1 LLGQQTFLFST
12 IINEKF
18 ALGVIIKSKLM
29 AKHLM
34 EDAVLL
40 YNMSIP
46 HLSLNYNI
54 PNGVYK
60 KSLASECEARDN

>member
-1 LLGQQTFLFST
+1 
-12 IINEKF
+12 
-18 ALGVIIKSKLM
+18 M

-40 YNMSIP
+40 YSKTIP

-54 PNGVYK
+54 TNEVYK

>member
-1 LLGQQTFLFST
+1 MKS
-12 IINEKF
+12 F
-18 ALGVIIKSKLM
+18 ALGAIIKSKLL
-29 AKHLM
+29 AKLLI

-40 YNMSIP
+40 YSKSIQ

-54 PNGVYK
+54 PNEVYK